1 VEWGPVTILENRGGT
16 FSDATASYGLSDYVG
31 WWNGVTTGDFNEDG
45 RLDIVATNWGLNT
58 KYHATEKHPIKIYYS
73 DFDKDGHLDL
83 LETRFDVKSDR
94 LVAMRALTPMLKA
107 IPMIRSNA
115 PNNDRYSK
123 TSLHKVLGPPFTK
136 SNEKNANTLS
146 HMLFINRGSSFDG
159 KPLPDEAQFA
169 PGFHAGVSDYD
180 GDGHEDLF
188 LSQNFF
194 AYHVGTPRS
203 DGGRGLWLKGDG
215 TGVLTPV
222 AGQETGIK
230 VYGEQRGAA
239 VADFDGDG
247 RIDLVVSQNGAGTK
261 LYRNVGGKPGLSLK
275 DVAVGQVRV
284 KYRDGSYG
292 PLREIRVGGG
302 YWSQDNANILGLKEK
317 SQDIELYW
325 KVTKVKP

>member
-1 VEWGPVTILENRGGT
+1 
-16 FSDATASYGLSDYVG
+16 
-31 WWNGVTTGDFNEDG
+31 
-45 RLDIVATNWGLNT
+45 
-58 KYHATEKHPIKIYYS
+58 
-73 DFDKDGHLDL
+73 
-83 LETRFDVKSDR
+83 
-94 LVAMRALTPMLKA
+94 LKQFY
-107 IPMIRSNA
+107 
-115 PNNDRYSK
+115 NNDRYSK

>member
-1 VEWGPVTILENRGGT
+1 
-16 FSDATASYGLSDYVG
+16 
-31 WWNGVTTGDFNEDG
+31 
-45 RLDIVATNWGLNT
+45 
-58 KYHATEKHPIKIYYS
+58 
-73 DFDKDGHLDL
+73 
-83 LETRFDVKSDR
+83 
-94 LVAMRALTPMLKA
+94 
-107 IPMIRSNA
+107 
-115 PNNDRYSK
+115 
-123 TSLHKVLGPPFTK
+123 
-136 SNEKNANTLS
+136 
-146 HMLFINRGSSFDG
+146 MLFINRGSSFDG

-169 PGFHAGVSDYD
+169 PAFHAGVSDYD

-275 DVAVGQVRV
+275 DVAVGQERV
-284 KYRDGSYG
+284 KYRDGSKG
-292 PLREIRVGGG
+292 PLREIRLGGG
-302 YWSQDNANILGLKEK
+302 YWSQDRSVVVGFHQGAEVIEIK
-317 SQDIELYW
+317 SIDGTAREYPASAD
-325 KVTKVKP
+325 TSSSF